1 VTDRPAIEA
10 HELRAA
16 FGATTVLR
24 ALSFEID
31 RGERVALLG
40 PNGAGK
46 TTLLRVLA
54 GLLRRHGGQLQVL
67 GLDPSGQ
74 AGRLRRAIGVLSH
87 QTLLY
92 GELTVQENLLLFA
105 RLYDLPDA
113 AERVGQR
120 LEQVGLFGRRGDR
133 VESLSRGLQQ
143 RLAIARALLHDPILL
158 LLDEPDTG
166 LDLAAYQMLET
177 LLVGGAVGRTIV
189 MATHSLQQA
198 ARVCRRGLV
207 LVGGRLVAADAIEA
221 IDTGR
226 LGALYR
232 RPLAAAPVA

>member
-1 VTDRPAIEA
+1 
-10 HELRAA
+10 
-16 FGATTVLR
+16 
-24 ALSFEID
+24 
-31 RGERVALLG
+31 
-40 PNGAGK
+40 
-46 TTLLRVLA
+46 
-54 GLLRRHGGQLQVL
+54 
-67 GLDPSGQ
+67 
-74 AGRLRRAIGVLSH
+74 
-87 QTLLY
+87 
-92 GELTVQENLLLFA
+92 
-105 RLYDLPDA
+105 
-113 AERVGQR
+113 
-120 LEQVGLFGRRGDR
+120 

-143 RLAIARALLHDPILL
+143 RLAIARALLHDPALL

-189 MATHSLQQA
+189 MATHNLQQA